1 MAAFLA
7 ALPIL
12 VLLVLMVGLRW
23 SAARA
28 GVVACG
34 VALAVGVLAFAFPHP
49 VDPALG
55 LMAGLGGVGAEA
67 GFTALTILWIIGPAL
82 GIHHLQLR
90 TGAAEVL
97 RAWLGQ
103 FASDPRILA
112 LLIAWF
118 FVLFMEGAAGF
129 GASVA
134 LAAPFLVGAGFTPV
148 AAVTITLI
156 GHVVGVSFGA
166 VGTPI
171 VPQMASTGLS
181 GLELARATG
190 PYHTLLGWVPL
201 MVMVVL
207 THRAMPEVVG
217 GEAAGHQGARRRSTP
232 AIAGWTLLAFVAFT
246 LPYTLIWSGVGPE
259 LPTLGGALFG
269 GGVFVL
275 LLALTSRHAPPSP
288 DPMPSGRKAIR
299 AAAPYLVLVVL
310 VLVTRLVPP
319 LQEVLRGVSLE
330 WSLHGGAFGGSIEL
344 LYHPGSMLLAG
355 FLVGALLQKAS
366 MGTTG
371 LVVRDA
377 TLQLVPVAVALVAML
392 GLARVT
398 VHAGMTEVLALAAA
412 GAVGGAWPF
421 FAPLVGVLGTFVSG
435 SATASNILFTDLQQE
450 TARTLDLPVDRVVGA
465 QTFGAAVG
473 NMVCP
478 HNVIA
483 AGATVGLAG
492 REGEILRRTLG
503 VTVLY
508 AVLGGI
514 LALVLIR

>member
-23 SAARA
+23 SAARS

-49 VDPALG
+49 VDPALT
-55 LMAGLGGVGAEA
+55 LIEGLGGVGAEA

-103 FASDPRILA
+103 FASDPRVLA

-148 AAVTITLI
+148 AAVTITLV

-171 VPQMASTGLS
+171 IPQMASTGLS

-201 MVMVVL
+201 VVMVIL
-207 THRAMPEVVG
+207 THRSMPD
-217 GEAAGHQGARRRSTP
+217 AAARRST
-232 AIAGWTLLAFVAFT
+232 AGIVGWTLLAFLAFT
-246 LPYTLIWSGVGPE
+246 LPYTLIWSQVGPE
-259 LPTLGGALFG
+259 LPTLAGALFG
-269 GGVFVL
+269 GGAFVGI
-275 LLALTSRHAPPSP
+275 LALRSRHSP
-288 DPMPSGRKAIR
+288 KVDDLPSGLEVVRS
-299 AAAPYLVLVVL
+299 AAPYLVLVTL
-310 VLVTRLVPP
+310 VLLTRLVPP
-319 LQEVLRGVSLE
+319 LQDLLRGVSLE
-330 WSLHGGAFGGSIEL
+330 WSLHGDAFGGRIDL

-355 FLVGALLQKAS
+355 FLAGAVLQRS
-366 MGTTG
+366 SLRTTG
-371 LVVRDA
+371 FVIRDA
-377 TLQLVPVAVALVAML
+377 TLQIVPVAVALVAML

-412 GAVGGAWPF
+412 GAAGGAWPF
-421 FAPLVGVLGTFVSG
+421 FAPMVGVLGTFVSG

-450 TARTLDLPVDRVVGA
+450 TARALDLPVDRVVGA

-492 REGEILRRTLG
+492 QEGEILRRTLG
-503 VTVLY
+503 VTLLY
-508 AVLGGI
+508 TVLGGA
-514 LALVLIR
+514 LALLLIG

>member
-23 SAARA
+23 SAARSGLA
-28 GVVACG
+28 AFG
-34 VALAVGVLAFAFPHP
+34 VALAVGVLAFQFPRQM
-49 VDPALG
+49 DPTITL
-55 LMAGLGGVGAEA
+55 LEGLGGLGAEA
-67 GFTALTILWIIGPAL
+67 VFTALTILWIIGPAL

-148 AAVTITLI
+148 AAVTITLV

-171 VPQMASTGLS
+171 IPQIASTGLS

-201 MVMVVL
+201 GIMVMM
-207 THRAMPEVVG
+207 THRSMPEAEG
-217 GEAAGHQGARRRSTP
+217 RRSTTGV
-232 AIAGWTLLAFVAFT
+232 AGWTLLAFLTFT
-246 LPYTLIWSGVGPE
+246 LPYTLLWALVGPE
-259 LPTLGGALFG
+259 LPTLAGALFG
-269 GGVFVL
+269 GGAFVL
-275 LLALTSRHAPPSP
+275 LLALRSRSRRSPGAAAPPSA
-288 DPMPSGRKAIR
+288 REVLR
-299 AAAPYLVLVVL
+299 AASPYLVLVAL
-310 VLVTRLVPP
+310 VLATRLVPP
-319 LQEVLRGVSLE
+319 LQDLVRGVSME
-330 WSLHGGAFGGSIEL
+330 WSLHGGAFRGGIEL
-344 LYHPGSMLLAG
+344 LYHPGSILLAG
-355 FLVGALLQKAS
+355 FAAGALLQRAS
-366 MGTTG
+366 LGTTG

-377 TLQLVPVAVALVAML
+377 TLQLLPVAVALVAML

-398 VHAGMTEVLALAAA
+398 VHAGMTEVLALTAA
-412 GAVGGAWPF
+412 GVAGGAWPF

-450 TARTLDLPVDRVVGA
+450 TARALDLPVDRVVGA

-503 VTVLY
+503 AALLY
-508 AVLGGI
+508 AFLGGG
-514 LALVLIR
+514 LALVLIG

>member
-12 VLLVLMVGLRW
+12 VLLVLMVGLGW
-23 SAARA
+23 SAARS

-34 VALAVGVLAFAFPHP
+34 VALAVGMLAFGFPRG

-55 LMAGLGGVGAEA
+55 LGAGLGGVGAEA

-103 FASDPRILA
+103 FARDPRILA

-134 LAAPFLVGAGFTPV
+134 LAAPFLVAAGFAPM

-190 PYHTLLGWVPL
+190 PYHTLLGWIPL
-201 MVMVVL
+201 LVMVVL
-207 THRAMPEVVG
+207 THSAMPG
-217 GEAAGHQGARRRSTP
+217 GGGHPADGRRSTA
-232 AIAGWTLLAFVAFT
+232 AIAGWTLLAFGAFT
-246 LPYTLIWSGVGPE
+246 LPYTFLWAGVGPE

-269 GGVFVL
+269 GALFVL
-275 LLALTSRHAPPSP
+275 LLRLRSRRTPP
-288 DPMPSGRKAIR
+288 DPAALPSGREVLR
-299 AAAPYLVLVVL
+299 AAAPYLVLVAL
-310 VLVTRLVPP
+310 VLATRLVLP
-319 LQEVLRGVSLE
+319 LQEVLRGLSLE
-330 WSLHGGAFGGSIEL
+330 WSLHGGAFGGGIEI
-344 LYHPGSMLLAG
+344 LYHPGSLLLAG
-355 FLVGALLQKAS
+355 FLVGALVQKAS
-366 MGTTG
+366 AGTTG
-371 LVVRDA
+371 RVIRDA

-392 GLARVT
+392 GLARIT
-398 VHAGMTEVLALAAA
+398 VHPGMTEVMALAAA
-412 GAVGGAWPF
+412 GAVGNAWPF

-465 QTFGAAVG
+465 QTFGAAAG

-492 REGEILRRTLG
+492 QEGEVLRRTLA

-508 AVLGGI
+508 AVLGGA
-514 LALVLIR
+514 LALVLVG